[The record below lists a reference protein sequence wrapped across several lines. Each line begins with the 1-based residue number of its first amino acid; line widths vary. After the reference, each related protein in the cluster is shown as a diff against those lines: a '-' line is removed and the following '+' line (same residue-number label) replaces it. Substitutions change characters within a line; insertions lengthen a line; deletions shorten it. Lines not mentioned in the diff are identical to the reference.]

1 MADFNGNKV
10 FGRLMTDQ
18 ACYAPPKML
27 KRKPGRCSE
36 PLEQAKKEHAAK
48 GLGERILIGMQD
60 ASLVPKHELY
70 GRLFKSECERWPDQI
85 PESFLDE
92 QRQRLIDHQTG
103 KNPLPPEESLRLR
116 RDVSTLEDIY
126 RPGPRFEAG
135 LSAQEQAWLDAR
147 NLRNTNSL
155 EIALLG
161 PIFGGLGAATRML
174 GGSEQQV
181 AAANQAGAIVFD
193 LATSGV
199 GAGRMGGGGAGRP
212 MRNPATEYSRGA
224 PLEPLGRPAGTAQGA
239 GVKPAAGEVGALAK
253 PPPAALPPPPTAA
266 TRPAAAGPGRGLVV
280 NKAPKPPP
288 DKYKTYKTHG
298 LKGDPADTPEGRR
311 LIKEYENQGMSP
323 DQASRK
329 ARELMETGSSL
340 PLAKA
345 VEPGDHLYKVVPEG
359 NMPGPKSEYWM
370 TKEEL
375 GKLQGLDRDQIASRL
390 GLPLENQQTARFSVV
405 EIRAMQPTTSF
416 TSVIAPTTQNGW
428 SQSGGGL
435 QTLLPN
441 RNAFTPPV
449 NTGITLP

>member
-27 KRKPGRCSE
+27 TRKPGRCSE
-36 PLEQAKKEHAAK
+36 PLEQAKKSYEAK
-48 GLGERILIGMQD
+48 GMLDRFMT
-60 ASLVPKHELY
+60 PKD
-70 GRLFKSECERWPDQI
+70 GWGTPSDQNSAILFKRECERWPDQI
-85 PESFLDE
+85 PESFLEE

-161 PIFGGLGAATRML
+161 PIFGGPGAATRML

-212 MRNPATEYSRGA
+212 MRNPATEYVRGA
-224 PLEPLGRPAGTAQGA
+224 PLEPVARAAGTAQGA
-239 GVKPAAGEVGALAK
+239 GVKPAAGAGAIAK
-253 PPPAALPPPPTAA
+253 PPSPPAG
-266 TRPAAAGPGRGLVV
+266 AGPGGGLVV
-280 NKAPKPPP
+280 AGLKAAKTRTAAEVNAEHVAKGNDPPYKDGTKVIEREAKVGEKYDMVIDAKQKEKIEQGEMYLGGWATTDSIPNQSAARDALAIKAEYKPELPYIEVKQPGLMIREGIAGPQGSLNGGANQIELIVAPK
-288 DKYKTYKTHG
+288 DRG
-298 LKGDPADTPEGRR
+298 NFFNVVD
-311 LIKEYENQGMSP
+311 IK
-323 DQASRK
+323 
-329 ARELMETGSSL
+329 
-340 PLAKA
+340 PLSK
-345 VEPGDHLYKVVPEG
+345 P
-359 NMPGPKSEYWM
+359 
-370 TKEEL
+370 
-375 GKLQGLDRDQIASRL
+375 
-390 GLPLENQQTARFSVV
+390 
-405 EIRAMQPTTSF
+405 
-416 TSVIAPTTQNGW
+416 
-428 SQSGGGL
+428 
-435 QTLLPN
+435 
-441 RNAFTPPV
+441 
-449 NTGITLP
+449 